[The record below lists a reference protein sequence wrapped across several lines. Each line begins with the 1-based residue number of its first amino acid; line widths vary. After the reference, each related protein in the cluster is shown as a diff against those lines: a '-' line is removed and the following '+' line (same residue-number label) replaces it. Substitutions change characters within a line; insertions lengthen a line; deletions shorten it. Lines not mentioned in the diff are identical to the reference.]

1 MYHVHLTMCTRV
13 HYTQATQYADW
24 SSQQPVAVCKGPP
37 PAKPPPTKAPS
48 TAFPVQRRL
57 SCACHAGKVS
67 TSKDA
72 AALINAGRL
81 IRLWACPPQ
90 GRPHVQ
96 FQSSGNVTLQQ
107 NAEWWSACMW
117 IVHLS
122 YTHGSLSMAR
132 VRHDS
137 WWNILHNPYW
147 VLSSMAIERQQNLM
161 IRSPMP
167 FGYCKVT
174 PTKVAWWGFVLLD

>member
-57 SCACHAGKVS
+57 SCAWHAGKVS

-72 AALINAGRL
+72 AALISAGRL
-81 IRLWACPPQ
+81 IRLWPCRLSVWHYSPKVGLMCSFKAWELEDRSKILIKMQKFEWICAPVSCIHTWFSVHGKGACI
-90 GRPHVQ
+90 GMKYVT
-96 FQSSGNVTLQQ
+96 QSLLGDILDGNWTPT
-107 NAEWWSACMW
+107 NFS
-117 IVHLS
+117 
-122 YTHGSLSMAR
+122 
-132 VRHDS
+132 D
-137 WWNILHNPYW
+137 
-147 VLSSMAIERQQNLM
+147 
-161 IRSPMP
+161 
-167 FGYCKVT
+167 KVT
-174 PTKVAWWGFVLLD
+174 NALWILQL